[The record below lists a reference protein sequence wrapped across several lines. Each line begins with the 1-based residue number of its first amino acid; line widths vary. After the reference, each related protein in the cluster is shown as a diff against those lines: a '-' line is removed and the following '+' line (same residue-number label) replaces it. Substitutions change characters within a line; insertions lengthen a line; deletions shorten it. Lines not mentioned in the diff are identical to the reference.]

1 MIDLNRIGGGLK
13 LLNYILNNTKNKQW
27 SKDTQIK
34 QINKQPNPYL
44 TKIPL
49 KK

>member
-13 LLNYILNNTKNKQW
+13 LLNYILNNTKNKLW
-27 SKDTQIK
+27 SKETQLNHIK
-34 QINKQPNPYL
+34 KQPNPFI
-44 TKIPL
+44 TKTPL

>member
-13 LLNYILNNTKNKQW
+13 LLNYILNNTQNKLW
-27 SKDTQIK
+27 SKETQIK
-34 QINKQPNPYL
+34 KLANQPNPYI
-44 TKIPL
+44 TKTPL

>member
-13 LLNYILNNTKNKQW
+13 LLNYILNNTQNKLW
-27 SKDTQIK
+27 TKETQTK
-34 QINKQPNPYL
+34 KLAKQPNPYI
-44 TKIPL
+44 TKTPL

>member
-27 SKDTQIK
+27 SKETQYK
-34 QINKQPNPYL
+34 QVQQQPNPYI
-44 TKIPL
+44 TKSSP

>member
-13 LLNYILNNTKNKQW
+13 LLNYILNNTQNKQW
-27 SKDTQIK
+27 SKETQIK
-34 QINKQPNPYL
+34 QLNKQPNPYL
-44 TKIPL
+44 TKTPL